1 MRFARQLYYKLSPEN
16 RLMARRLFYLPVD
29 VWEKAT
35 GKRPALSPPRG
46 MIFVGSGDF
55 AAQGRLLLDQ
65 LVRLGNLQAHEHV
78 LDVGSGIGRVA
89 APLTGYLNQHGSY
102 EGFDIVK
109 TGVQWCNQNIAA
121 QYPNFRFLH
130 IDLKNDL
137 YNLRTEQEAKGF
149 IFPYDDER
157 FDLVFLFSVF
167 THMMPDD
174 VAQYLRQIARVLKP
188 GGRCLATFFILNPES
203 KAGMMRYNGL
213 QFVHDH
219 GHYALID
226 PHVKEANIAFEQA
239 WLEKSIRQAGLEIAG
254 NWPGYWPGRDKNACE
269 GFQDTLLL
277 RKP

>member
-1 MRFARQLYYKLSPEN
+1 MRFARKLYYKLSPEN
-16 RLMARRLFYLPVD
+16 RLRARRLFYLPVD

-65 LVRLGNLQAHEHV
+65 LVHLGQLKPHEHV

-89 APLTGYLNQHGSY
+89 APLTSYLNHEGSY

-109 TGVQWCNQNIAA
+109 TGVQWCNKNIAA

-149 IFPYDDER
+149 IFPYDDKR

-167 THMMPDD
+167 THMMPED

-203 KAGMMRYNGL
+203 KAGMMRYHGL
-213 QFVHDH
+213 QFVHDY

-226 PHVKEANIAFEQA
+226 PEVKEANIAFEQV

-254 NWPGYWPGRDKNACE
+254 YWPGYWPGRDKNACE